1 MATNKVIN
9 MLRRPVSVYGTSM
22 SPSILLMCKIFV
34 LLLVAHGFYSSISD
48 PYIPFLE
55 GLNNLNE
62 YPRFFEIT
70 LKSLFVIAGLSLIF
84 NFKVRLSAIL
94 IAMTIFLAI
103 IASKPL
109 FRNHLFVIGCMLF
122 LSGLSEKNKA
132 PWLLYFQL
140 SVIYFGALL
149 NKMLQ
154 IEWWSGQFM
163 HNWLSVA
170 LENPLYN
177 AWFDATQSFV
187 LAKIMSYSAMFV
199 ELVIGVI
206 LLIPKFRFYA
216 ITLILVFH
224 TILFSFTGETFGYFM
239 EDVLIILIAFRSWPK
254 DKSEVKYSSSSFN
267 EIFITFFKLI
277 DFDKRFVLKRRTIK
291 PEINATIEGR
301 VYNGRKAIVHM
312 LLSTTGFYILLLF
325 SEMGI
330 RFVFDGVAK
339 YICLMILFW
348 SLIWFLSPIL
358 FEHLKKKI

>member
-1 MATNKVIN
+1 
-9 MLRRPVSVYGTSM
+9 
-22 SPSILLMCKIFV
+22 
-34 LLLVAHGFYSSISD
+34 
-48 PYIPFLE
+48 
-55 GLNNLNE
+55 
-62 YPRFFEIT
+62 
-70 LKSLFVIAGLSLIF
+70 
-84 NFKVRLSAIL
+84 
-94 IAMTIFLAI
+94 
-103 IASKPL
+103 
-109 FRNHLFVIGCMLF
+109 
-122 LSGLSEKNKA
+122 